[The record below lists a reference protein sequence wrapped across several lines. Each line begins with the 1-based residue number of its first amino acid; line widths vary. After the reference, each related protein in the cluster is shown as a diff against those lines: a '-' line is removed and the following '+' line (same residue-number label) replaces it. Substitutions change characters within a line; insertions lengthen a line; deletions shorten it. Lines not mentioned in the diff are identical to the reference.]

1 MIKHITYDK
10 AKSLSGR
17 IKSPEAIYKAGEEKT
32 TSQRK
37 RKIMTPARRGTI
49 NRATI
54 RKVIKEV
61 IANRSTSNES

>member
-1 MIKHITYDK
+1 MIKPINYDK
-10 AKSLSGR
+10 DKSLNGR

-32 TSQRK
+32 ASHRK
-37 RKIMTPARRGTI
+37 RKIMTHAKRGTI

-61 IANRSTSNES
+61 IANRSTSNER